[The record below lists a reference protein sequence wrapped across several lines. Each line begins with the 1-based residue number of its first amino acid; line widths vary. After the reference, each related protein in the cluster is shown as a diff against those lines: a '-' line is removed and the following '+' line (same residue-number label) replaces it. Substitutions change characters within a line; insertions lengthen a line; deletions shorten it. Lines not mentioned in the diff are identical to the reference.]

1 MAVDG
6 EGAFDILL
14 GVGKIRGLFYS
25 VGSTFMTHTPSPSP
39 SGLHSTDHAGFV
51 VTGLPAFNDNYIWV
65 VESMGGVSPQQVAVV
80 DPGDAAPVIDDC
92 RRRGLVPQQIW
103 LTHHHADHTGGV
115 AELCEWIARQSPS
128 LPVVVYGPASE
139 AIPGVTQALGGG
151 ESLTF
156 GGQQVDVLSVPG
168 HTRGHLAYVVGAATA
183 KPALFCGD
191 LLFGLGCGRL
201 FEGTAAQMHAALT
214 QVRRLPAQ
222 TRVYCAHEYTLLNLP
237 FARAVDPQNP
247 KLVARAEVIR
257 QLRDAGAPT
266 VPLTLG
272 EECATNPFLR
282 CDQVALRASAV
293 VDQDAPDVDVF
304 ARLRQ
309 MRDTFKAH

>member
-1 MAVDG
+1 
-6 EGAFDILL
+6 
-14 GVGKIRGLFYS
+14 
-25 VGSTFMTHTPSPSP
+25 MTHTLSPHP
-39 SGLHSTDHAGFV
+39 SGLHSNEHTGFV
-51 VTGLPAFNDNYIWV
+51 VTGLPAFNDNYIWLIETV
-65 VESMGGVSPQQVAVV
+65 DGVSPHQVAVV
-80 DPGDAAPVIDDC
+80 DPGDAAPVIDHC

-115 AELCEWIARQSPS
+115 AELCEWVARQSPTS
-128 LPVVVYGPASE
+128 PAVVYGPASE
-139 AIPGVTQALGGG
+139 AIPGVTQGLAGG

-156 GGQQVDVLSVPG
+156 GGQQVNVLSVPG
-168 HTRGHLAYVVGAATA
+168 HTRGHLAYGVGAATA

-237 FARAVDPQNP
+237 FALAVDPQNP
-247 KLVARAEVIR
+247 ELAARGEAIR
-257 QLRDAGAPT
+257 RLRQAGAPT
-266 VPLTLG
+266 VPLMLG

-282 CDQVALRASAV
+282 CDQAALRTSAV
-293 VDQDAPDVDVF
+293 VDQDGSDVDVF

-309 MRDTFKAH
+309 MRDSFKAH